1 MSGHSKWHNIQQR
14 KGKQDAK
21 RSSMFAKYSKAITLA
36 AQRGGADVDSNFS
49 LRMAIEKAKS
59 VAMPKDNIDRAI
71 KKGTGEI
78 GDVAQI
84 EEAVY
89 EAYGPGGVAIIIK
102 CLTDNKNRTSADIR
116 HVLSKNGG
124 TFGSSG
130 SVMWM
135 FDLLGLI
142 QIETSKLPVD
152 RNAFEMNMIEAG
164 AEDISVE
171 GEQVEIKT
179 KVENFSKVINELKE
193 LGIEPDD
200 SGLRYV
206 PKDEVEI
213 NDEVREQLS
222 GLFELLEE
230 NDDVEDYFTNAG

>member
-21 RSSMFAKYSKAITLA
+21 RSSMFAKYSKAVTMA
-36 AQRGGADVDSNFS
+36 TQKGGADSETNFS
-49 LRMAIEKAKS
+49 LRLAIEKAKS

-71 KKGTGEI
+71 KKGIGEG
-78 GDVAQI
+78 GDGAQI
-84 EEAVY
+84 EEAIY

-102 CLTDNKNRTSADIR
+102 CLTDNRNRTSADIK
-116 HVLSKNGG
+116 HLLSKNDG

-142 QIETSKLPVD
+142 QFEISKLPAD
-152 RNAFEMNMIEAG
+152 RDVFEMDLIEAG

-171 GEQVEIKT
+171 NDQVEIKT
-179 KVENFSKVINELKE
+179 KVENFGKVLNKLKE

-200 SGLRYV
+200 SGLRYI

-213 NDEVREQLS
+213 SDEMREQITK
-222 GLFELLEE
+222 LFEVMEE